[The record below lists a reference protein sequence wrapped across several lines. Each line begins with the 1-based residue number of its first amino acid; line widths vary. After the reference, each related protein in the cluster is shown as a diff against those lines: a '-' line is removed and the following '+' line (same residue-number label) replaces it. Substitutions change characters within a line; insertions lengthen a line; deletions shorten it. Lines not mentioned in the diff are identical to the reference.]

1 MPSPNNTNAPSGG
14 ARGHCSHHRLP
25 RRKLRLVQVGDFDLI
40 HGSVQVHAKG
50 GHIHKVSLA
59 FSTLTSDVE
68 VYSVGREAREY
79 LLHPK
84 NDLLRPMSGFGVH
97 SWFKRALK
105 AAGLPETIK
114 MHEMRHSAAD
124 NLWRETGDIVHAK
137 QLLRHTSVGTTEA
150 YPAPVPG
157 RPHRS
162 PSQDGGQPVRPEQLA
177 SSGRGHLA
185 RAGGSR
191 AST

>member
-1 MPSPNNTNAPSGG
+1 MPSPNNTTAPSGG

-114 MHEMRHSAAD
+114 MHAAPAAHVGRHHRGVLLHPSLDDLTAAIRRMED
-124 NLWRETGDIVHAK
+124 
-137 QLLRHTSVGTTEA
+137 
-150 YPAPVPG
+150 
-157 RPHRS
+157 
-162 PSQDGGQPVRPEQLA
+162 
-177 SSGRGHLA
+177 
-185 RAGGSR
+185 SR
-191 AST
+191 